1 MFPTKDSGV
10 VLTPVPS
17 INGHLHYPNDLD
29 SPINETADD
38 KVRQYHTDY
47 NNRPS
52 LSPLFLIFLV
62 RLVVYIV
69 NLFFFYSYSL
79 IGKLRKGSSF
89 WFVYYEEIKG
99 ELKKILVGL
108 FVMKRQRE
116 R

>member
-1 MFPTKDSGV
+1 MRLTMTKYDSIT
-10 VLTPVPS
+10 LTIIIVP
-17 INGHLHYPNDLD
+17 L
-29 SPINETADD
+29 T
-38 KVRQYHTDY
+38 
-47 NNRPS
+47 
-52 LSPLFLIFLV
+52 LSPLFLLFLV

-69 NLFFFYSYSL
+69 NLFSFYSYSL

-99 ELKKILVGL
+99 ELKKILEGL